1 MAKEEKKVL
10 SIRASVSV
18 IEQLNQLCEI
28 ESRSQANM
36 IEQLI
41 KAAAKKA
48 GIKAKSGLS

>member
-10 SIRASVSV
+10 SIRTDPN
-18 IEQLNQLCEI
+18 IIDQLKKLCEL
-28 ESRSQANM
+28 ENRSQANM

-48 GIKAKSGLS
+48 GIKTPKP